1 MWLLFWVYLAVVNIL
16 GFALMGIDKSKAK
29 KQQWRISEANL
40 LLSAAIGGSI
50 GSYVGMQTFR
60 HKTKHIKF
68 TLGVPAIMIIQAV
81 LTIFVLMS

>member
-1 MWLLFWVYLAVVNIL
+1 MTIFLIIYFIVVNIL
-16 GFALMGIDKSKAK
+16 GFALMGIDKSKAQ

-50 GSYVGMQTFR
+50 GSYIGMQKFR

-81 LTIFVLMS
+81 LAIFILI

>member
-1 MWLLFWVYLAVVNIL
+1 MWLLFWIYLAVVNVL

-40 LLSAAIGGSI
+40 LLSAAIGGSV
-50 GSYVGMQTFR
+50 GSYIGMQTFR

-68 TLGVPAIMIIQAV
+68 TFGVPAIMVIQAV
-81 LTIFVLMS
+81 IAIYFLIA